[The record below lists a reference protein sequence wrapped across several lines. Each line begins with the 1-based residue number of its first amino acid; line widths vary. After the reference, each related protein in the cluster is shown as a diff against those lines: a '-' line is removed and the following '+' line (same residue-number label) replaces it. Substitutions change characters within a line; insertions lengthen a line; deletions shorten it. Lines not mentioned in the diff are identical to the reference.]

1 MIEEVMQYRKTS
13 GACGRDLME
22 DKTTT
27 VLSPDTQ
34 LSGGDSGKDGHTIY
48 KEISGNKLR
57 FSTSPAVLG
66 NVICAG
72 RGKIHQ

>member
-1 MIEEVMQYRKTS
+1 
-13 GACGRDLME
+13 ME
-22 DKTTT
+22 DKITA

-34 LSGGDSGKDGHTIY
+34 LSRGDSGKDGHTIY
-48 KEISGNKLR
+48 KEISGNKLKI
-57 FSTSPAVLG
+57 STSPAVLG

>member
-1 MIEEVMQYRKTS
+1 
-13 GACGRDLME
+13 ME
-22 DKTTT
+22 DKITA

-34 LSGGDSGKDGHTIY
+34 LSRGGSGKDGHTIY
-48 KEISGNKLR
+48 KEVSGNKLR
-57 FSTSPAVLG
+57 FGTSPAVLG